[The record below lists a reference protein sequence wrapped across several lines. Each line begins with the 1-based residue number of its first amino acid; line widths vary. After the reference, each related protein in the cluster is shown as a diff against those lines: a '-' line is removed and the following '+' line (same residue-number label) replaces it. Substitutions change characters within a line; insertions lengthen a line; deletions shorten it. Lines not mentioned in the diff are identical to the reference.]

1 LKSAIKISP
10 SSPTFTPEPMDLS
23 IVIPV
28 YNEEENVEPL
38 VGEITSVMKPLVKS
52 YEIIVVDD
60 GSRDRTFAIL
70 AGLRRRAPQLRAIG
84 LKRNFGQT
92 AALAAGL
99 THARGEFVVLMDGDG
114 QNDPADIPAMLA
126 ELDSGAD
133 LVCGWRF
140 QRHDALL
147 SRRLPSMMAN
157 WLISW
162 ATQVKLHDYGCTLK
176 AMRKDVAAHLK
187 LYGEMHRFIP
197 AIAYE
202 RGARVAELKVKHRP
216 RLRGASKYGI
226 GRTLRVILDL
236 LTVKFL
242 ISYSTRPAHVFG
254 PMGIASCALGFIL
267 AGYLSAQKFIYSQDI
282 GGRPLL
288 LLSILLIFIG
298 FQFITMGLLGEM
310 LARTYHESQGRPV
323 FAIREILEEENGA

>member
-1 LKSAIKISP
+1 M
-10 SSPTFTPEPMDLS
+10 ELS

-28 YNEEENVEPL
+28 YNEEANVEPL
-38 VGEITSVMKPLVKS
+38 IQEINAAVRPLGMR
-52 YEIIVVDD
+52 YEIIAIDD
-60 GSRDRTFAIL
+60 GSQDNTFPAL
-70 AGLRRRAPQLRAIG
+70 AQLYQHEPHLRVLK

-99 THARGEFVVLMDGDG
+99 AYANGEVVVIMDGDG
-114 QNDPADIPAMLA
+114 QNDPADIPALLA
-126 ELDSGAD
+126 ELDRGND
-133 LVCGWRF
+133 LVSGWRYAR
-140 QRHDALL
+140 QDALL
-147 SRRLPSMMAN
+147 SRRLPSMIAN
-157 WLISW
+157 RLISW
-162 ATQVKLHDYGCTLK
+162 ATHVKLHDYGCTLK
-176 AMRKDVAAHLK
+176 AMRKDVAKNLK

-202 RGARVAELKVKHRP
+202 RGARIAELKVNHRA
-216 RLRGASKYGI
+216 RSRGKSKYGI

-254 PMGIASCALGFIL
+254 PVGVASVVVGFLIAA
-267 AGYLSAQKFIYSQDI
+267 YLTIQKLVYQAAI

-288 LLSILLIFIG
+288 LLAILLIFIG

-310 LARTYHESQGRPV
+310 LARTYHESQDRPV
-323 FAIREILEEENGA
+323 YAIAEILGKRKNV

>member
-1 LKSAIKISP
+1 
-10 SSPTFTPEPMDLS
+10 MDLS

-70 AGLRRRAPQLRAIG
+70 AGLRRQAPQLRAIG

-114 QNDPADIPAMLA
+114 QNDPADIPAMLV
-126 ELDSGAD
+126 ELDNGAD

-140 QRHDALL
+140 PRHDAFL

-162 ATQVKLHDYGCTLK
+162 ATQVALHDYGCTLK

-267 AGYLSAQKFIYSQDI
+267 AGYLSAQKFIYNQDI

>member
-1 LKSAIKISP
+1 
-10 SSPTFTPEPMDLS
+10 MDLS

-28 YNEEENVEPL
+28 LNEEGNVEPL
-38 VGEITSVMKPLVKS
+38 VGEIISVMKPLGKR

-60 GSRDRTFAIL
+60 GSQDRTFANL
-70 AGLRRRAPQLRAIG
+70 ADLRLRTPNLRAIR

-99 THARGEFVVLMDGDG
+99 AHARGEFVVLMDGDG

-126 ELDSGAD
+126 ELDKGAD

-140 QRHDALL
+140 QRKDAFL
-147 SRRLPSMMAN
+147 SRRLPSMVAN
-157 WLISW
+157 RIISW
-162 ATQVKLHDYGCTLK
+162 ATRVKLHDYGCTLK
-176 AMRKDVAAHLK
+176 AMRKEVAAHLK

-202 RGARVAELKVKHRP
+202 RGARIAELKVNHRS
-216 RLRGASKYGI
+216 RLRGGSKYGI
-226 GRTLRVILDL
+226 SRTLRVILDL

-254 PMGIASCALGFIL
+254 PVGIVSGALGFII
-267 AGYLSAQKFIYSQDI
+267 AVYLTAQKFIYNEDI

-288 LLSILLIFIG
+288 LLSVLLIFIG

-310 LARTYHESQGRPV
+310 LARTYHESQNRPV
-323 FAIREILEEENGA
+323 FAIREILGEGNGV